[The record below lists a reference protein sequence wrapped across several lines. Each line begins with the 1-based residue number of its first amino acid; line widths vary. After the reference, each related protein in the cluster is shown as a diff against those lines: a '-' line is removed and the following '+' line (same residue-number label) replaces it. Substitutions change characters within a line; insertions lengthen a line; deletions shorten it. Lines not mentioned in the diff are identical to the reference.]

1 VTKER
6 IAMSMKLRT
15 MILAALFAVLTAIGT
30 YIRIPLPVVPLTLQ
44 VFFVYLAGILLGSR
58 GGALSQLF
66 YMLLGLV
73 GLPVFTAGGGLQTLL
88 HPTFGYIVGFVAAA
102 WVAGRFMEFRRTGR
116 FADYVVACL
125 LGLGCLY
132 ALGVTGLY
140 LNLNLVAGKSIGLLR
155 VIQIGAV
162 PFIAGDLVKAFA
174 AAALAAKIGPR
185 VAAFTGTASR

>member
-1 VTKER
+1 
-6 IAMSMKLRT
+6 MSVKLRT

-73 GLPVFTAGGGLQTLL
+73 GLPVFTAGGGLQAFL

-102 WVAGRFMEFRRTGR
+102 WSAGRWMELRPTRR
-116 FADYVVACL
+116 FADYLLACL
-125 LGLGCLY
+125 VGLCCIY
-132 ALGVTGLY
+132 FLGVSGLY
-140 LNLNLVAGKSIGLLR
+140 VNLNFVAGKPMGLVR
-155 VIQIGAV
+155 VIQIGAL
-162 PFIAGDLVKAFA
+162 PFIAGDLVKALG
-174 AAALAAKIGPR
+174 AAALASKIGPR
-185 VAAFTGTASR
+185 VALFSGRQHRQGP